1 MGSVYRRKN
10 KLWIRF
16 KGEDGAWTQSK
27 TPYKVGEE
35 RAARKLLASVE
46 DKITAGEELGIEHEG
61 PLTVRDFA
69 RKWIEDRRSVGVTD
83 WENDER
89 RLKLHVLPHIGSLL
103 LDEVRPRHLVKLF
116 TTVRT
121 KLAPRTVRNVYSVA
135 RALFR
140 DAVLADLI
148 EQTPAILGKYQLG
161 TVEDADPEW
170 RATAIYTRSEVEM
183 LIADPRVSPDQ
194 HVWYAFQGLAG
205 LRPGEAA
212 PLRWRHYTTDA
223 EPLGRLLIANS
234 NLRRRT
240 KTGVV
245 RHVPV
250 HPVLAAMLAEWKLTG
265 WPALMGR
272 RPEPDDLILPTPAA
286 RRVKLGEQRRK
297 DTWGPATREDLRTLG
312 LRHRRGYDLRRTFIS
327 LARSDGARPDIL
339 KLVTHGS
346 DGQRNM
352 IDLYSTLDWAVLCAE
367 VMKLR
372 ITRERGK
379 VIALPL
385 AKAVGDGRPQ
395 SVGDDAVLATPL
407 ATPDDQ
413 TPKKAVG
420 DGFRRR
426 DSKTVQA
433 STDSPSGTRPWPA
446 TSRRD

>member
-1 MGSVYRRKN
+1 MGSIYRRKN

-16 KGEDGAWTQSK
+16 KGEDGRWTQSK

-35 RAARKLLASVE
+35 RAARKLLVAVE
-46 DKITAGEELGIEHEG
+46 DKIAAGEELRIEHEG
-61 PLTVRDFA
+61 PLTVDDFEK
-69 RKWIEDRRSVGVTD
+69 KWIKDRRAVGVTD

-89 RLKLHVLPHIGSLL
+89 RLKLHVLPHIGSLA
-103 LDEVRPRHLVKLF
+103 LDEVRPRHLVKMFNEL
-116 TTVRT
+116 RG
-121 KLAPRTVRNVYSVA
+121 KLAPRTIRNVYSVV

-170 RATAIYTRSEVEM
+170 RATAIFTRAEVEM
-183 LIADPRVSPDQ
+183 LIADPRITSDQ
-194 HVWYAFQGLAG
+194 HLWYALQGLAG

-212 PLRWRHYTTDA
+212 PLRWKHYMTDA

-272 RPEPDDLILPTPAA
+272 RPEPDDLILPTSAA
-286 RRVKLGEQRRK
+286 RRVTLGEQRRK
-297 DTWGPATREDLRTLG
+297 DTWGPATREDLKTLK
-312 LRHRRGYDLRRTFIS
+312 LRHRRGYDLRRSFIS
-327 LARSDGARPDIL
+327 LARSGGARPDIL

-352 IDLYSTLDWAVLCAE
+352 IDLYSTLDWSVLCAE

-385 AKAVGDGRPQ
+385 AKAVGDDRPAEGGEDQ
-395 SVGDDAVLATPL
+395 VLATPL
-407 ATPDDQ
+407 ATPHDDP
-413 TPKKAVG
+413 PKIAVG

-426 DSKTVQA
+426 DSNPDKRIQNPL
-433 STDSPSGTRPWPA
+433 SCH
-446 TSRRD
+446 